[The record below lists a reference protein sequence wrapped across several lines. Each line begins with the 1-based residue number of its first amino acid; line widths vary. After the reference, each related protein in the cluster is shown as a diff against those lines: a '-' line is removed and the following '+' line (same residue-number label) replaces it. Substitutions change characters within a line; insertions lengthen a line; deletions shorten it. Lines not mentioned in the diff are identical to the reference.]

1 LEGLTEQLATSQ
13 QQLQSANGTLTASVT
28 ETLKGDDRLL
38 DRLQSLTGELQEDDV
53 QLRDAIAERTKKLSG
68 KLETFL
74 AEEIRCRLDRTFLEC
89 GLEALEPSVH
99 VSEPDGD
106 GSPER
111 FVEEDLNSL
120 YSEIQAVAHMS
131 VQQSFVVPIMAQ
143 LEHQQKLNQ
152 ARSEAV
158 LDHVCAT
165 EAVPS

>member
-1 LEGLTEQLATSQ
+1 MSASRTAT
-13 QQLQSANGTLTASVT
+13 AA
-28 ETLKGDDRLL
+28 
-38 DRLQSLTGELQEDDV
+38 
-53 QLRDAIAERTKKLSG
+53 
-68 KLETFL
+68 
-74 AEEIRCRLDRTFLEC
+74 
-89 GLEALEPSVH
+89 
-99 VSEPDGD
+99 
-106 GSPER
+106 ER

-165 EAVPS
+165 EAVPPD